1 MDIRIQSM
9 VRIHRMQ
16 EMWCSPE
23 WEKYS
28 QAVQRE
34 GKNSFKEEEMRRSQ
48 FIKGEP
54 TIEYKYFYDSF
65 RLNFVDSAFKK
76 REREAIIEKVEELKA
91 KYEPEK
97 IEVVEYVKNDIPR
110 SFEIE
115 YMLKLKTPVRV
126 YPYEKKSIH
135 L

>member
-65 RLNFVDSAFKK
+65 RIPFIVPKK
-76 REREAIIEKVEELKA
+76 SEREAIVKGLKELEAKWASEKLNYWNIQGMIGQKLLK
-91 KYEPEK
+91 
-97 IEVVEYVKNDIPR
+97 
-110 SFEIE
+110 
-115 YMLKLKTPVRV
+115 
-126 YPYEKKSIH
+126 
-135 L
+135 